1 MALVDRRRRIM
12 PPSASLSTEVSCRF
26 GRKRRRFLLLA
37 WLTLLP
43 NITPLPVTAQR
54 RAIGQVLN
62 SVNTKT
68 KVRTAPPPGGSEFI
82 GTPHGGVKAC
92 AERKMPAPS

>member
-1 MALVDRRRRIM
+1 
-12 PPSASLSTEVSCRF
+12 
-26 GRKRRRFLLLA
+26 LLA

-68 KVRTAPPPGGSEFI
+68 KVRTAHRP
-82 GTPHGGVKAC
+82 
-92 AERKMPAPS
+92 AEAGL